1 MSQLTR
7 RSVLAL
13 GAGTAGTA
21 ALVSAAVS
29 APADAAGTPAG
40 AKPAV
45 KVAPKVAATAPLV
58 RSHFRPGLHS
68 VFTATLGT
76 RAYQLTLTEILDLT
90 HAPAKHAED
99 CFLLL
104 FTARGKDAP
113 AEGIYTLKAKGVT
126 ESTLFLSGTAAGTG
140 GQRQLQA
147 VVNRAR

>member
-45 KVAPKVAATAPLV
+45 KVAATAPLV

-126 ESTLFLSGTAAGTG
+126 ESTLFLSGTAASTG